1 MSTAFLKGFYDSL
14 EKSYEFSVK
23 SFQIDDKEDVTDRER
38 DIIGLEN
45 WILSVGIFVP
55 QDNTFK
61 DKTIDYLKTRIDG
74 GTQNVFLLSKYYN
87 ALYALTN
94 NREYCIESIKN
105 TYSLF
110 NYYISHEGSHYK
122 YYSCQAL
129 GYVVRM
135 SRRIKY
141 NQSQIE
147 SDLVAILNDKSVADL
162 TKYWILYAVKT
173 NYNDCKYKSFSF
185 VPELCL
191 DIHLRMVDYTRC
203 KNILEVGLFF
213 STKFKTNNQ
222 PTFYEY
228 LGDNETKR
236 ICTENNREN
245 IVVAH
250 TNQNVYLQMMKYYKK
265 SGNNE
270 KLLYATRKYN
280 ENKSSLKYITIEDSQ
295 PITEK
300 DRENIRGI
308 IEKMGECRLEELFYF
323 LSCDNRYIYPSHKM
337 IDETWE
343 NVKNADYFH
352 MKHFTPVKNDIN
364 GNQQE
369 TTYESI
375 HKFQVFQW
383 WVTNAFNLV
392 LKKILA
398 INIECR
404 RLTYGRV
411 KQILLQH
418 TTFGMDLVA
427 RRGQTEIQYTWFE
440 RVDYAIKDFFTQFHK
455 EIIGKQS
462 DWRFTINTLTVQ
474 FEGILRD
481 IIRIHSG
488 ETTKIKEGK
497 KTVVA
502 EMLLD
507 DLIRTDAFDE
517 LFSKESKD
525 LFLYTFTNEGY
536 NIRNDV
542 AHGFYLPCDYTAF
555 KATLVFLCILRLVRF
570 DNEFIA
576 GTSKNVA
583 PQTFKLP

>member
-1 MSTAFLKGFYDSL
+1 MSTAFLKSFYDII
-14 EKSYEFSVK
+14 EKSYESCVIP
-23 SFQIDDKEDVTDRER
+23 FQIDDKEGVTDKDS
-38 DIIGLEN
+38 DIIRLEN
-45 WILSVGIFVP
+45 WVLSAGIFIP
-55 QDNTFK
+55 QDITFK
-61 DKTIDYLKTRIDG
+61 DRAIDYLKTRING

-87 ALYALTN
+87 ALYVLTN
-94 NREYCIESIKN
+94 NREYCVESIKN

-110 NYYISHEGSHYK
+110 NYYISHEGQHYK
-122 YYSCQAL
+122 YYAYQAL
-129 GYVVRM
+129 CYVFGM
-135 SRRIKY
+135 SRKIKV

-147 SDLVAILNDKSVADL
+147 IDLVTLLKDECIQDL
-162 TKYWILYAVKT
+162 TKYWILYAIKN
-173 NYNDCKYKSFSF
+173 NYNHCKYTSLSFA
-185 VPELCL
+185 PDLCL
-191 DIHLRMVDYTRC
+191 DIFSRMDDYTWC

-213 STKFKTNNQ
+213 ATKFKTNNQ
-222 PTFYEY
+222 PAFYEY

-236 ICTENNREN
+236 ICTENNQEN

-250 TNQNVYLQMMKYYKK
+250 TNQNVYLQMMRYYKK

-398 INIECR
+398 INIENR

-411 KQILLQH
+411 KQLLLRH

-497 KTVVA
+497 KTVIA

-542 AHGFYLPCDYTAF
+542 AHGFYLPCDYTVF
-555 KATLVFLCILRLVRF
+555 KATLVFLCVLRLVKF
-570 DNEFIA
+570 DNVFL
-576 GTSKNVA
+576 GR
-583 PQTFKLP
+583 FK

>member
-122 YYSCQAL
+122 YYACQAL

-141 NQSQIE
+141 DQSQIE

-236 ICTENNREN
+236 ISTENNQEN

-250 TNQNVYLQMMKYYKK
+250 SNQNVYLQMMKYYKK

-270 KLLYATRKYN
+270 KLISATKKYN
-280 ENKSSLKYITIEDSQ
+280 ENKSNLKYVTLEENQALTD
-295 PITEK
+295 K
-300 DRENIRGI
+300 DRDNINEI
-308 IEKMGECRLEELFYF
+308 IEKMNSCRVEELFYF
-323 LSCDNRYIYPSHKM
+323 LSSDNRCIFPSHKS
-337 IDETWE
+337 INDTWE
-343 NVKNADYFH
+343 HVKNGHYFH
-352 MKHFTPVKNDIN
+352 MDYFTPEAYIN
-364 GNQQE
+364 SRSFSYGLP
-369 TTYESI
+369 TPLIWCS
-375 HKFQVFQW
+375 
-383 WVTNAFNLV
+383 
-392 LKKILA
+392 KK
-398 INIECR
+398 
-404 RLTYGRV
+404 
-411 KQILLQH
+411 
-418 TTFGMDLVA
+418 
-427 RRGQTEIQYTWFE
+427 
-440 RVDYAIKDFFTQFHK
+440 
-455 EIIGKQS
+455 S
-462 DWRFTINTLTVQ
+462 
-474 FEGILRD
+474 
-481 IIRIHSG
+481 S
-488 ETTKIKEGK
+488 
-497 KTVVA
+497 
-502 EMLLD
+502 
-507 DLIRTDAFDE
+507 
-517 LFSKESKD
+517 
-525 LFLYTFTNEGY
+525 
-536 NIRNDV
+536 
-542 AHGFYLPCDYTAF
+542 P
-555 KATLVFLCILRLVRF
+555 
-570 DNEFIA
+570 
-576 GTSKNVA
+576 
-583 PQTFKLP
+583 